1 MKKIMISIVVL
12 IKLLSACVKDEKKD
26 NKEDLCATKNLDF
39 TVNIEDASKCINNGE
54 ITINAIGSIG
64 FTYQL
69 SSRAFQNINTIQN
82 LAAGIYN
89 ITVKDIDGCEKTK
102 AITLKEIGAVGDK
115 FKEVKALMAQKCA
128 ISGCHAVNGAVPN
141 PFYTDCLTVER
152 GIMMK
157 FKSVDNN
164 MGHLSSVEKSIITK
178 WLNAGGRYSD

>member
-1 MKKIMISIVVL
+1 M
-12 IKLLSACVKDEKKD
+12 
-26 NKEDLCATKNLDF
+26 
-39 TVNIEDASKCINNGE
+39 
-54 ITINAIGSIG
+54 
-64 FTYQL
+64 
-69 SSRAFQNINTIQN
+69 
-82 LAAGIYN
+82 
-89 ITVKDIDGCEKTK
+89 KDIDGCEKTK

>member
-1 MKKIMISIVVL
+1 MKKITISIVVL
-12 IKLLSACVKDEKKD
+12 IILLSACVKDEKKAH
-26 NKEDLCATKNLDF
+26 KEDLCATKNLDF

-69 SSRAFQNINTIQN
+69 SSRAFQNNNTIQN
-82 LAAGIYN
+82 LAAGVYD
-89 ITVKDIDGCEKTK
+89 ITVKDFDGCEKTK
-102 AITLKEIGAVGDK
+102 AITLKEIEVVGDK
-115 FKEVKALMAQKCA
+115 FKEVKALVAQKCA
-128 ISGCHAVNGAVPN
+128 ISGCHAANGAVPN
-141 PFYTDCLTVER
+141 LFYTDCLIVER
-152 GIMMK
+152 GTMMK